1 MTLQKIGKDSETPLG
16 PDFRP
21 SQYDV
26 ICHQRDRETHEH
38 NHHFR
43 KIINEHLELYSQCKT
58 RLDKSV
64 LVLALVELIR
74 ERGSPGGGFVKL
86 CENKEGYVEIGDR
99 CARQKVAHALR
110 KLLTAKG
117 SGEKRKSS
125 SSISKKKEKKE
136 EEKDR
141 SKYSHLPS
149 GNIALEPQQHSA
161 PTNLLDMFLGAE
173 LNHGTSIT
181 SRNPRPPQVVIV
193 NGCGGSCFTQLQE
206 EGQISIESLSSAS
219 SSISSSS
226 HLDAEDLF
234 QDLITETFRSTED
247 VLGTNLDIES
257 IFQED

>member
-1 MTLQKIGKDSETPLG
+1 MTLQQIGKDSETPLG

-26 ICHQRDRETHEH
+26 ICHQRDKETHEH

-43 KIINEHLELYSQCKT
+43 KIINDHLELYSQCKT

-86 CENKEGYVEIGDR
+86 CENKKGYVEIGDR

-110 KLLTAKG
+110 KLLTAKA

-125 SSISKKKEKKE
+125 AISKKKEKEE

-141 SKYSHLPS
+141 SKYSYLPL
-149 GNIALEPQQHSA
+149 GNIALEAQQQSA
-161 PTNLLDMFLGAE
+161 PTSLLDMFLGAD
-173 LNHGTSIT
+173 LNHDTSSIT
-181 SRNPRPPQVVIV
+181 SRNTRPPHTVIV
-193 NGCGGSCFTQLQE
+193 NDCDGSCFTELEE
-206 EGQISIESLSSAS
+206 EGQISRASLSSAS

-234 QDLITETFRSTED
+234 QDLITETIRSTED
-247 VLGTNLDIES
+247 ILGTNLDIES
-257 IFQED
+257 IF